1 MASTAPQPVRMRC
14 GGPGLPPTL
23 VRARHCQRTT
33 ILPRQAQIRQRRPSR
48 SRPSDTSHSM
58 RPNVSCPAEPIPGSS
73 PVGQRG
79 RRGRGHRT
87 RVHPDTL
94 IAPVAWTP
102 VAWTPDVRPT
112 SGRTSA
118 RRTAD
123 ADRATSGVSGVRT
136 APTAT
141 ATATAGWLAQIPLG
155 LPHLWRSATPDSSAV
170 TTHASTPLTTAAT
183 EQLRSTA
190 RHEAAPRR
198 TAVVCW
204 IWMVRGEGN
213 GTTER

>member
-1 MASTAPQPVRMRC
+1 MRC

-23 VRARHCQRTT
+23 VRATHCQRTT

-48 SRPSDTSHSM
+48 SRTQRHVAPDAPKRELPRRTD
-58 RPNVSCPAEPIPGSS
+58 VFQDPARC
-73 PVGQRG
+73 GQRG

-118 RRTAD
+118 WRTAD

-170 TTHASTPLTTAAT
+170 TTPASTPLTTAAT

-213 GTTER
+213 GTTES